1 MGLDAQTLEKSA
13 EGRITGGTVKV
24 DFMTQDIEKNNL
36 KKILLF
42 IVGCAMLVLGVALI
56 LHHWEYTVVIFKGVV
71 GIFLA
76 LFGLFLMLI
85 AK

>member
-1 MGLDAQTLEKSA
+1 
-13 EGRITGGTVKV
+13 
-24 DFMTQDIEKNNL
+24 MTQDIEKNNF

-42 IVGCAMLVLGVALI
+42 VAGSAMLILGVALI
-56 LHHWEYTVVIFKGVV
+56 LHHWEYTVILFKGAV